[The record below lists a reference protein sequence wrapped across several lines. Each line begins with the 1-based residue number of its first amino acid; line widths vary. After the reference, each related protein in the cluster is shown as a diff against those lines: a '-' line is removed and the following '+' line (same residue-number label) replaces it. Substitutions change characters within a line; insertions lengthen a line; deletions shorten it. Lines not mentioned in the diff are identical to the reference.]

1 MFSAVRHSLRLLA
14 STVLL
19 TAACTGTAPSETTVD
34 TPQPPETVETAET
47 APPATEAPAS
57 TAAAAPPTT
66 TEATVPMAPPTTAT
80 ATTAPPTTAPADV
93 PMPQGL
99 ALIEAAISD
108 LTAAVAFA
116 VQTFDDGGLD
126 ALKDIFGCP
135 DHPSA
140 PFFFVLDGN
149 DEIVVHCHEELI
161 GASIAGELGQDMYG
175 YPWHER
181 IEQSTPDGVF
191 TLMMSRR
198 GSHNAIAAPG
208 GGEAGLSV
216 FDDYRADL
224 LMYRV
229 MPVVLH
235 DGYRFAFASPQVPTA
250 LASTAVLEY
259 SAFLLAGGTDVDEAG
274 DIVTGGLS
282 MVGSL
287 VDAGRWHG
295 DKSDSGRFLGLVADA
310 DGVVVNSNFDPS
322 IVGQS
327 AADLL
332 GPDALAAATPDGARY
347 RDESRG
353 VDVLLLLT
361 PQGFVVGGGVA
372 GR

>member
-1 MFSAVRHSLRLLA
+1 MFSKIGHPLQLLA
-14 STVLL
+14 LIALL

-34 TPQPPETVETAET
+34 PAQPPATVEAAET
-47 APPATEAPAS
+47 APAAPPTTEAPTT
-57 TAAAAPPTT
+57 TAAAAPPPT
-66 TEATVPMAPPTTAT
+66 TEATAPTAPPTTAT
-80 ATTAPPTTAPADV
+80 VTTAPPADV

-126 ALKDIFGCP
+126 ALKDIYSCP

-140 PFFFVLDGN
+140 PFFFVVDGN

-181 IEQSTPDGVF
+181 IEQATPDGVF

-282 MVGSL
+282 MVASL

-295 DKSDSGRFLGLVADA
+295 DRSDSGRFLGLVADA

-322 IVGQS
+322 IVGQ
-327 AADLL
+327 AAAELL
-332 GPDALAAATPDGARY
+332 GPDALSAATPDGARY